1 MKTIEVKLNDYNAPT
16 ELPTSIIDL
25 LNEEK
30 RLLEKIKMVEDNKVI
45 IRQEILKREGDAL
58 KEQLESM
65 FSKIGMTCTSSGKVS
80 YNDYSIDIGF
90 SDYHYASIQFKLEV
104 PTKINEELS
113 RRSRIVWEYGTELNL
128 FVSLSGRDAELGIV
142 GRFFEFWGNID
153 SLRDCVHE
161 RIKRR
166 NQNYNMGKYTDFDL
180 STFMERNFNTIKDI
194 IVIRNS
200 GYRN

>member
-65 FSKIGMTCTSSGKVS
+65 FSKIGMTCTAKGEVS

-104 PTKINEELS
+104 PTKRNEELS

-161 RIKRR
+161 RIKRL

-194 IVIRNS
+194 IVIRN
-200 GYRN
+200 NQIKV

>member
-30 RLLEKIKMVEDNKVI
+30 RLLEKIKMVADNKVI
-45 IRQEILKREGDAL
+45 IREQILKREGDAL

-65 FSKIGMTCTSSGKVS
+65 FSKIGMTCTSRGEVS

-90 SDYHYASIQFKLEV
+90 SDYHYASINFKLEV
-104 PTKINEELS
+104 PTKRNEELS

-128 FVSLSGRDAELGIV
+128 FVSLSGRDGELGIV
-142 GRFFEFWGNID
+142 GCFFEFWGNID

-180 STFMERNFNTIKDI
+180 NTFMERNFNTIKDI
-194 IVIRNS
+194 IVIRN
-200 GYRN
+200 NQIKV

>member
-30 RLLEKIKMVEDNKVI
+30 RLLEKIKMVADNKVI
-45 IRQEILKREGDAL
+45 IREQILKREGDAL

-65 FSKIGMTCTSSGKVS
+65 FSKIGMTCTSRGEVS

-90 SDYHYASIQFKLEV
+90 SDYHYASINFKLEV
-104 PTKINEELS
+104 PTKRNEELS

-128 FVSLSGRDAELGIV
+128 FVSLSGRDGELGIV
-142 GRFFEFWGNID
+142 GCFFEFWGNID

-161 RIKRR
+161 RIKRL

-194 IVIRNS
+194 IVIRN
-200 GYRN
+200 NQIKV

>member
-65 FSKIGMTCTSSGKVS
+65 FSKIGMTCTSSGEVS

-90 SDYHYASIQFKLEV
+90 SDYNYASIQFKLEV
-104 PTKINEELS
+104 PTKRNEELS

-153 SLRDCVHE
+153 SLRDDVHE

-180 STFMERNFNTIKDI
+180 NTFMERNFNTIKDI
-194 IVIRNS
+194 IVIRN
-200 GYRN
+200 NQIKV